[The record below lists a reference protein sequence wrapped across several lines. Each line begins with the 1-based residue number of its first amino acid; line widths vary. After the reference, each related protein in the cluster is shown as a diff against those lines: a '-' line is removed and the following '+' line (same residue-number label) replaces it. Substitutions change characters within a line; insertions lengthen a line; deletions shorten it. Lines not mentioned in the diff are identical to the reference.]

1 MLNVCEI
8 FSSVQGESSRSGHLC
23 VFVRLSGCNLKC
35 SWCDTRYACDE
46 PGRPMKYLEVMD
58 EVDKYRINLVEI
70 TGGEPLLQPDVIHLC
85 RNLLEEEF
93 TVLVETNGSQDISIL
108 PKGVH
113 RIVDVKC
120 PGSGM
125 ADSFLMD
132 NLNHLNEGDELKF
145 VLASIDDAEWAI
157 KFCVDH
163 DYVNVGEVIFSPVSS
178 TLPYNVLADWMVD
191 NKLSGVKIG
200 VQLHKIL
207 WNDVVRK

>member
-8 FSSVQGESSRSGHLC
+8 FSSIQGESSRAGHLC
-23 VFVRLSGCNLKC
+23 VFVRLSGCNLNC

-46 PGRPMKYLEVMD
+46 PGREMKYLDVMD

-70 TGGEPLLQPDVIHLC
+70 TGGEPLLQPDVVALC

-93 TVLVETNGSQDISIL
+93 TVLVETNGSQDISVL

-125 ADSFLMD
+125 ADSFLLD
-132 NLNHLNEGDELKF
+132 NLKHLNENDELKF
-145 VLASIDDAEWAI
+145 VLSSIEDAEWAI

-163 DYVNVGEVIFSPVSS
+163 DDVEVGEVIFSPVTSS
-178 TLPYNVLADWMVD
+178 LSPNVLADWMVE
-191 NKLSGVKIG
+191 NKLSGVRMGI
-200 VQLHKIL
+200 QLHKII
-207 WNDVVRK
+207 WGDIRRK